1 MVILNAQTF
10 KTIVHKPN
18 CDITVALFIFYIQS
32 LEKRYLL
39 TPPHLGS
46 DDIFS
51 PIVSNLTVC
60 SNTEFVIEKTI
71 GLLTDISHPTT

>member
-1 MVILNAQTF
+1 MVILNAQSF
-10 KTIVHKPN
+10 KTIVHKPS

-46 DDIFS
+46 DDVFS
-51 PIVSNLTVC
+51 PIVS
-60 SNTEFVIEKTI
+60 
-71 GLLTDISHPTT
+71 